1 MYKFHCL
8 LSFFVVVMKL
18 IRTTSDIRQEQ
29 RNLHASTETWG
40 QGVQRDNGEW
50 YDGINPEFEKLLTQR
65 RKDVKEVSI
74 LQSKSDL
81 PTW

>member
-18 IRTTSDIRQEQ
+18 IRATSDIRQEQ
-29 RNLHASTETWG
+29 RNLHASTETWMPE
-40 QGVQRDNGEW
+40 VQRDDCKGED
-50 YDGINPEFEKLLTQR
+50 YINPEFDNSLAQR
-65 RKDVKEVSI
+65 RKDAKKVSI